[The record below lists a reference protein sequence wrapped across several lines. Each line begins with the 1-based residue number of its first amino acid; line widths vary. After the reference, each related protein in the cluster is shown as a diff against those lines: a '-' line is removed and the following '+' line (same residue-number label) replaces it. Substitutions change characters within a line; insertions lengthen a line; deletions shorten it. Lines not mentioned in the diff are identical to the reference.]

1 MSRILANRAFEA
13 QVPVLVIGG
22 GACGLIAALAAH
34 DAGAEVMVLER
45 DVIPSGST
53 ALSSG
58 LIPACSTRWQRAIG
72 VADPARQFAA
82 DIQAKAKGEADPEL
96 VQTVAA
102 ASGPALEWLADSH
115 GQAFVLLEGF
125 LYPGHAV
132 LRMHAHPDKTGAALV
147 AGLLEAT
154 TAAGIDVVTSAHVT
168 ALFAETD
175 GRVAGVEITRPDGT
189 TDALGCEALVLA
201 CNGYGGNPAM
211 VARYI
216 PEMAD
221 ALYFGH
227 TGNQGDAVVWGE
239 ALGAE
244 ALHMGAYQGH
254 GSVATPH
261 GALITWAIMMQGGIQ
276 LNTEGRRFSNEHEGY
291 SEQSVKVLAQPEQIA
306 WNVYD
311 QRMHQLGLEFP
322 DYRGADAAGAVRR
335 ADTPEALAEMIGVP
349 VATLATS
356 LKAAA
361 DHAAGRSDCPFGRNF
376 TAAPALQGPPY
387 FAAKVTG
394 ALFHTQGGLSIDS
407 SARVLRQDRS
417 ALPNLFAGGGAA
429 VGVSGSSVHGYLS
442 GNGLLTA
449 VSLGRIAGQAAA
461 KRVQN
466 RSLES

>member
-1 MSRILANRAFEA
+1 MSRIRANRTFEVT
-13 QVPVLVIGG
+13 VPVLVIGG

-72 VADPARQFAA
+72 VADPVCQFTA

-96 VQTVAA
+96 AQTVAA

-147 AGLLEAT
+147 ASLLEAT
-154 TAAGIDVVTSAHVT
+154 VAAGIGVVTSAHVT
-168 ALFAETD
+168 ALYCGPD
-175 GRVAGVEITRPDGT
+175 GRVTGVEIARPDGT

-201 CNGYGGNPAM
+201 CSGFGGNPTM
-211 VARYI
+211 VARHI
-216 PEMAD
+216 PEMTD

-244 ALHMGAYQGH
+244 ALHMGGYQGH

-276 LNTEGRRFSNEHEGY
+276 LNIEGRRFSNEHEGY
-291 SEQSVKVLAQPEQIA
+291 SEQSVKVLAQPGGIA

-311 QRMHQLGLEFP
+311 ERMHQLGLEFA

-335 ADTPEALAEMIGVP
+335 VDTLEALAEMIGIP
-349 VATLATS
+349 ATTVAKS

-361 DHAAGRSDCPFGRNF
+361 DHAATRSNCPFGRDF
-376 TAAPALQGPPY
+376 TTAPAIQGPPY
-387 FAAKVTG
+387 FGVKVTG
-394 ALFHTQGGLSIDS
+394 ALFHTQGGLSIDV
-407 SARVLRQDRS
+407 SARVLRGDRS
-417 ALPNLFAGGGAA
+417 RLPNLFAGGGAA
-429 VGVSGSSVHGYLS
+429 VGLSGSSVYGYLS

-449 VSLGRIAGQAAA
+449 VSLGRIAGEAAA
-461 KRVQN
+461 KSVGH
-466 RSLES
+466 